1 MLTLSDVWKHLTKGN
16 TTPEALSG
24 VTIREISVDPRHGG
38 TGCLLVLLP
47 DHSSPDL
54 LTQAVDRGVVGL
66 VASERTLVD
75 NRITW
80 LDTDLDRESHQDI
93 LDKGVVGFI
102 VRDTRLALLSLA
114 ELWRS
119 KIQALVVCI
128 LGAEGLRTAQRMTRA
143 VLSQRFRTLA
153 PDFLCCD
160 PHSLAEALL
169 SAHVETE
176 RLLLRVNLQ
185 NEESLDFLNRVVSP
199 HIVAVTNTFPAKNDG
214 TGDNRWLEK
223 YLAEGLPPA
232 TLLVIN
238 ADDAVLQS
246 ASAHVSTTVF
256 SYGLRPQPF
265 GALWA
270 SGIESEGREGLR
282 LRMHYRGEVVY
293 VRIPLLGRYSVHTAL
308 AASAVGLISEQSWEE
323 IVAGLRTMTAQL
335 HLIMTPGYNG
345 STFLEDSYAA
355 SPAST
360 LSLLN
365 LLEDFSER
373 KVAVLGDMLE
383 IADQEI
389 EGHKKVGNRVA
400 DVASW
405 LITHG
410 RLGHVI
416 AQEAIDCGMAKDAV
430 YIASGNEDV
439 VKKLREIVKPTDIV
453 LVSGSGQLHLKE
465 IVDELIDT
473 QASMCEV

>member
-1 MLTLSDVWKHLTKGN
+1 MLTLSDVWKRLTKEN
-16 TTPEALSG
+16 TAPQALSG
-24 VTIREISVDPRHGG
+24 VTVKEISVDPRHGG
-38 TGCLLVLLP
+38 AGCLLVVLP
-47 DHSSPDL
+47 DRSSPDL
-54 LTQAVDRGVVGL
+54 LAQALDRGVVGL
-66 VASERTLVD
+66 VVSDRSLVD
-75 NRITW
+75 NRVAW
-80 LDTDLDRESHQDI
+80 LDTNLDRESQQNV
-93 LDKGVVGFI
+93 LDRRVVGFI
-102 VRDTRLALLSLA
+102 VPDTRLALLSLA

-119 KIQALVVCI
+119 RIQALVVCI
-128 LGAEGLRTAQRMTRA
+128 LGAEGLRTAQRMTKA
-143 VLSQRFRTLA
+143 VLSQQFKTVA
-153 PDFLCCD
+153 PDLLCCD

-185 NEESLDFLNRVVSP
+185 NEEGLDFLKRVVSP
-199 HIVAVTNTFPAKNDG
+199 HIVAVTNTFPTKNDV
-214 TGDNRWLEK
+214 TGDSRWLGK
-223 YLAEGLPPA
+223 YLTEGLLPA

-238 ADDAVLQS
+238 ADDAALQAMS
-246 ASAHVSTTVF
+246 AGVSTTVF

-282 LRMHYRGEVVY
+282 LRMHYKGEVVY

-308 AASAVGLISEQSWEE
+308 AASALGLISEQLWDE
-323 IVAGLRTMTAQL
+323 IVTGLRTMTAQL

-389 EGHKKVGNRVA
+389 EGHKKVGNRVV

-405 LITHG
+405 LITRG

-416 AQEAIDCGMAKDAV
+416 AQEAIDCGMSRDAV
-430 YIASGNEDV
+430 YVASANE
-439 VKKLREIVKPTDIV
+439 
-453 LVSGSGQLHLKE
+453 
-465 IVDELIDT
+465 
-473 QASMCEV
+473 